1 MSPFYASEKAVTERA
16 NLLREVAH
24 ELLDSGVLPADRIVL
39 REPRIRLLTQGYFLL
54 NKAYKDWRI
63 PEGHANEL
71 IRIAALHAVTIVRFQ
86 PFMPLDPANAQDLAE
101 ARCNEIFALVYALG
115 TLGCKL
121 ALDGSG
127 KVDFWLRVLDIM
139 TEATV
144 ETLAPFIADI
154 NRQAE
159 RPLEDYALTLHARD
173 KLVVN
178 SLISIF
184 ELVSNSNSPEP
195 LLP

>member
-1 MSPFYASEKAVTERA
+1 VSPFYASEKAVTERA

-24 ELLDSGVLPADRIVL
+24 ELLDSGTLPADRVVL
-39 REPRIRLLTQGYFLL
+39 REPRIQLLTQGYFLL

-63 PEGHANEL
+63 PAGHANEL

-115 TLGCKL
+115 MLGRRL
-121 ALDGSG
+121 ALDGPDR
-127 KVDFWLRVLDIM
+127 VDFWLRVLDIM

-154 NRQAE
+154 NRGAQ
-159 RPLEDYALTLHARD
+159 RPLEDYALVLHSRD
-173 KLVVN
+173 KLVIN

-184 ELVSNSNSPEP
+184 ELVANASIPDPP
-195 LLP
+195 LP